1 MQKYN
6 IPCINT
12 SAFAK
17 LCNTNKRTL
26 IHYDEIGLF
35 KPAYTDERGYRYYS
49 ESQCDV
55 FFTIT
60 CLKDLGMP
68 LKEIKTYVDNRN
80 PEDLTALLLEQQ
92 KKVQQELLHLMR
104 IEKVIQTKLELVTEG
119 AKIAFSDGCSAPFL
133 QEFPDETLIAT
144 PYLGTSNHDAIIS
157 ALCEHI
163 GYVNHEHL
171 NTGHPY
177 GAIMSVAD
185 IKAGY
190 TDRYAYFIT
199 KVAGGG
205 TRVGIGAGVGSGA
218 AIGAGSGS
226 AVGAGSDSG
235 FCSAAGSDF
244 VSDASVAA
252 GSDTDIAS
260 GMLPNQQILTKPA
273 GRYAVIYLQGD
284 YYLADDAFRLLL
296 DFIEERGLCAGE
308 YCYKEAVWDE
318 LTVENEAKYITRISI
333 PV

>member
-205 TRVGIGAGVGSGA
+205 TRVGIGA
-218 AIGAGSGS
+218 
-226 AVGAGSDSG
+226 DSG
-235 FCSAAGSDF
+235 
-244 VSDASVAA
+244 VAA
-252 GSDTDIAS
+252 SSDTDIAP
-260 GMLPNQQILTKPA
+260 GMLPNQQLLTKPA

>member
-205 TRVGIGAGVGSGA
+205 TRVGIGA
-218 AIGAGSGS
+218 
-226 AVGAGSDSG
+226 DSG
-235 FCSAAGSDF
+235 
-244 VSDASVAA
+244 VAA

>member
-35 KPAYTDERGYRYYS
+35 KPAHTDERGYRYYS

-68 LKEIKTYVDNRN
+68 LKDIKTYIDNRN
-80 PEDLTALLLEQQ
+80 PADLTALLLEQQ
-92 KKVQQELLHLMR
+92 KKVRQELLHLKR

-119 AKIAFSDGCSAPFL
+119 AGIVFKDGCSAPFL
-133 QEFPDETLIAT
+133 ETFPEETFIAT

-163 GYVNHEHL
+163 GYVNHERL

-177 GAIMSVAD
+177 GAVMAVD
-185 IKAGY
+185 DLKTGQ
-190 TDRYAYFIT
+190 TDRYAYFVT
-199 KVAGGG
+199 KVAGE
-205 TRVGIGAGVGSGA
+205 TA
-218 AIGAGSGS
+218 A
-226 AVGAGSDSG
+226 D
-235 FCSAAGSDF
+235 
-244 VSDASVAA
+244 VA
-252 GSDTDIAS
+252 
-260 GMLPNQQILTKPA
+260 PWQQILTKPA
-273 GRYAVIYLQGD
+273 GQYAVIYLQGD
-284 YYLADDAFRLLL
+284 YYLADEAFRRLLG
-296 DFIEERGLCAGE
+296 FIEESGLSAGE
-308 YCYKEAVWDE
+308 FCYKEAVWDE
-318 LTVENEAKYITRISI
+318 LTVETEVQYITRISI

>member
-35 KPAYTDERGYRYYS
+35 EPAYTDERGYRYYS

-68 LKEIKTYVDNRN
+68 LKEIKTYIDNRN
-80 PEDLTALLLEQQ
+80 PTDLTALLLEQQ
-92 KKVQQELLHLMR
+92 KKVRQELQHLMR
-104 IEKVIQTKLELVTEG
+104 IEKVIETKLALVTEG
-119 AKIAFSDGCSAPFL
+119 TKITFENNCSGPFF
-133 QEFPDETLIAT
+133 ETFPEETLIAT

-163 GYVNHEHL
+163 GYVNHKKL

-177 GAIMSVAD
+177 GAIISVAD
-185 IKAGY
+185 LKAGY

-199 KVAGGG
+199 KVA
-205 TRVGIGAGVGSGA
+205 
-218 AIGAGSGS
+218 
-226 AVGAGSDSG
+226 DSS
-235 FCSAAGSDF
+235 FSHHSL
-244 VSDASVAA
+244 V
-252 GSDTDIAS
+252 
-260 GMLPNQQILTKPA
+260 KPA
-273 GRYAVIYLQGD
+273 GRYAVIYLRGD
-284 YYLADDAFRLLL
+284 YYLADDAFQKLL
-296 DFIEERGLCAGE
+296 DFIEAHELAAGE
-308 YCYKEAVWDE
+308 FCYKEAVWDE
-318 LTVENEAKYITRISI
+318 LTVETESEYITRISI
-333 PV
+333 PVR

>member
-35 KPAYTDERGYRYYS
+35 KPAYTDEKGYRYYS

-68 LKEIKTYVDNRN
+68 LKEIKTYIDNRN
-80 PEDLTALLLEQQ
+80 PADLTALLLEQQ
-92 KKVQQELLHLMR
+92 KKVQQELLHLKR
-104 IEKVIQTKLELVTEG
+104 IEKVIQTKLNLVTEG
-119 AKIAFSDGCSAPFL
+119 TGISFTDRCSEPFL
-133 QEFPDETLIAT
+133 AEFPEEVLIAT
-144 PYLGTSNHDAIIS
+144 PYLGTSHHDTIIAS
-157 ALCEHI
+157 LCEHI

-177 GAIMSVAD
+177 GAVISVAD
-185 IKAGY
+185 LLEGH

-199 KVAGGG
+199 KVADRPVGGG
-205 TRVGIGAGVGSGA
+205 EQDS
-218 AIGAGSGS
+218 S
-226 AVGAGSDSG
+226 AS
-235 FCSAAGSDF
+235 
-244 VSDASVAA
+244 
-252 GSDTDIAS
+252 TLI
-260 GMLPNQQILTKPA
+260 KPA
-273 GRYAVIYLQGD
+273 GLYAVIYLQGD
-284 YYLADDAFRLLL
+284 YYMADLAFHKLLT
-296 DFIEERGLCAGE
+296 FIRDQSLTAGKF
-308 YCYKEAVWDE
+308 CYKEAVWDE
-318 LTVENEAKYITRISI
+318 LTVEQEENYITRISI
-333 PV
+333 PVFPL